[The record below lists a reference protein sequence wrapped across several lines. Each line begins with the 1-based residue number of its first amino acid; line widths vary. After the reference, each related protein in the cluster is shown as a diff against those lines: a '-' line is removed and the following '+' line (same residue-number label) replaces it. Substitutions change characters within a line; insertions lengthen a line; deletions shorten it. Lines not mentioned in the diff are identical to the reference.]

1 MVTADTGGWEG
12 GKVLKK
18 RCKQTICAS
27 VIQSGTA
34 SELTVEKKEN
44 FKFLSDHSLLV
55 ADGRQPAPDQTML
68 DSHSGVSHDGERN
81 SMTATFKYKKLAC
94 PI

>member
-1 MVTADTGGWEG
+1 MGFNRKTGS
-12 GKVLKK
+12 
-18 RCKQTICAS
+18 KQTICAE

-34 SELTVEKKEN
+34 SELTEEEEEN

-68 DSHSGVSHDGERN
+68 HSDGSLSGVSHDGVHI
-81 SMTATFKYKKLAC
+81 SMTATFKYKKPAC

>member
-1 MVTADTGGWEG
+1 M
-12 GKVLKK
+12 
-18 RCKQTICAS
+18 
-27 VIQSGTA
+27 IQSGTA
-34 SELTVEKKEN
+34 SELTAEEEEN

-68 DSHSGVSHDGERN
+68 GSDCSHSGVSHDGEHI
-81 SMTATFKYKKLAC
+81 SMTATFKYKKPAC